1 MTDDQFNTLMA
12 AVHLYRGTCALGIGF
27 LVGLQLWRLV
37 MLSKMSK
44 FF

>member
-1 MTDDQFNTLMA
+1 MTDDQFSQLMA
-12 AVHLYRGTCALGIGF
+12 AIHLYGEAIALGVGF

-37 MLSKMSK
+37 LLSKMSK